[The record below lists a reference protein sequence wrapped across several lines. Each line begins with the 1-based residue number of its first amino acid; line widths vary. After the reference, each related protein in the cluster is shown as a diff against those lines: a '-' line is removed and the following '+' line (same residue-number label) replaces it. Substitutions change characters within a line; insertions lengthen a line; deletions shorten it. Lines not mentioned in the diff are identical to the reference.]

1 MAPFECLGEG
11 VVLES
16 VSWMKGVERGVE
28 LVEHFAVEVELE
40 VVEDSLEVQQP
51 GDGGLFCH

>member
-16 VSWMKGVERGVE
+16 VNWMRDVEREVV
-28 LVEHFAVEVELE
+28 LVEHFAAEVELE
-40 VVEDSLEVQQP
+40 VVEDSLEVQ
-51 GDGGLFCH
+51 